1 MHRHFFVL
9 ISILFLSVSMFADND
24 LPIFLMHWNLGVD
37 WHDMFDA
44 LNCRKVE
51 ENRHAANMSAV
62 CYKYRYTAEPFLIV
76 PIIGAMFADLINT
89 GIVTL
94 FLNIL

>member
-24 LPIFLMHWNLGVD
+24 LPIFLMHRNLGVD

-51 ENRHAANMSAV
+51 ENRHAVNIRVQYAIN
-62 CYKYRYTAEPFLIV
+62 I
-76 PIIGAMFADLINT
+76 AMQSSLSSSSQS
-89 GIVTL
+89 
-94 FLNIL
+94 